1 MLGQDRPNCSPSSP
15 DDQSGELSMLSLLG
29 AWQRLIHR
37 EEGSAN
43 PPVTPCRDAEKAA
56 GWLMRHHHW
65 SVCNLEPYPD
75 YHKEITRLAR
85 VCLTLMA
92 EDMPHTVKIGNCPT
106 PVDEEFCGTVL
117 TAHTDAEEIIC
128 RSCQTSWTKQ
138 YWPKLGAAVEQV
150 KEIKAQRRAREAFQ
164 SA

>member
-1 MLGQDRPNCSPSSP
+1 
-15 DDQSGELSMLSLLG
+15 
-29 AWQRLIHR
+29 
-37 EEGSAN
+37 
-43 PPVTPCRDAEKAA
+43 
-56 GWLMRHHHW
+56 MRHHHW

-92 EDMPHTVKIGNCPT
+92 EDMPHTVKIGPCPT
-106 PVDEEFCGTVL
+106 PVDEEFCGTIL
-117 TAHTDAEEIIC
+117 TAHTDAEEIAC
-128 RSCQTSWTKQ
+128 RSCQASWTKQ